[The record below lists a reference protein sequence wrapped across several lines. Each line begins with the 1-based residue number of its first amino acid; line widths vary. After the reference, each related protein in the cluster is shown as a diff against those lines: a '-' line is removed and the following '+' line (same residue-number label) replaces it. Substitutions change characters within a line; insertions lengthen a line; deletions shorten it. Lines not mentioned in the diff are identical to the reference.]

1 MEKSEGWVDRYDS
14 PLVHKALT
22 LFLQVIVCGKCHPW
36 AMTGKAYADG
46 RTLFPC
52 SGSLPMHCAWQ
63 CWVYYRMLN
72 IIRFFF
78 MKIGKNVTYCY
89 CYCNYRL
96 PSRCYGASARKT
108 AYFPF
113 DIAYQI
119 IFPHALKTVSLQ
131 PYFSRLHVLLHQL

>member
-1 MEKSEGWVDRYDS
+1 MLRISSY
-14 PLVHKALT
+14 ALC
-22 LFLQVIVCGKCHPW
+22 LAVLGVLQNVE
-36 AMTGKAYADG
+36 
-46 RTLFPC
+46 
-52 SGSLPMHCAWQ
+52 
-63 CWVYYRMLN
+63 YYQN
-72 IIRFFF
+72 FF

-96 PSRCYGASARKT
+96 PSRCYGVSARKT

-131 PYFSRLHVLLHQL
+131 PYFSRLRVLLHQL